1 MINKDLIKIFVD
13 EIYSRPPN
21 KNYETN
27 KTIIKSIDDTW
38 SSDLLDMNDYNPK
51 NNRGYRYIL
60 VVVDNFSKFGW
71 TIPLKNKY
79 AQSITDAFSQII
91 KTSKRQPNLLETDDG
106 KEYVNENFN
115 EFLNINKI
123 KRYSRYTDKGAVFAE
138 RFNRTIR
145 NLLKKPVFK
154 KGKADWL
161 CELQSVI
168 KIYNNT
174 IHHSIKMTP
183 VQASKKSNERKVF
196 SNLQDRRIKQ
206 QAKFKIGQLVCT
218 ADIKRVFSKG
228 DSTNW
233 SFKLYTITEVVHDTI
248 PSYKLDYLPERY
260 NQNLFLPTKLS
271 LEQNDKIMKGL
282 NLIQQYKT

>member
-1 MINKDLIKIFVD
+1 MIRKDLIKIFIN

-27 KTIIKSIDDTW
+27 KTMIKSIDDTW
-38 SSDLLDMNDYNPK
+38 SSDLLDMNDYGIK
-51 NNRGYRYIL
+51 NNKGYRYIL
-60 VVVDNFSKFGW
+60 NVVDNFSRFGW

-91 KTSKRQPNLLETDDG
+91 KTSRRKPNLLETDDG
-106 KEYVNENFN
+106 KEYVNKIFN
-115 EFLNINKI
+115 EFLNNNKI

-145 NLLKKPVFK
+145 NLLKKPVFE

-161 CELQSVI
+161 SELPSVI
-168 KIYNNT
+168 KKYNNT
-174 IHHSIKMTP
+174 IHNPTKMTP
-183 VQASKKSNERKVF
+183 IQASKKVNEKEVF
-196 SNLQDRRIKQ
+196 SNLQDRRVKLQ
-206 QAKFKIGQLVCT
+206 PKFKLGQLVRT

-233 SFKLYTITEVVHDTI
+233 SCKVYTITEIIHDTI
-248 PSYKLDYLPERY
+248 PSYRIDYLLERY
-260 NQNLFLPTKLS
+260 NENLLLPTKLT
-271 LEQNDKIMKGL
+271 LDENNQIMKEL
-282 NLIQQYKT
+282 NLIQ